1 MNYKE
6 YILKRNLSIQLKAFF
21 LLFVFATNTVVGF
34 TCGLGVDMGF
44 NAPHYNKSEEIAKVH
59 THDNGEKHIHEKK
72 PSTVKAHAHT
82 NGSNHSHKS
91 VSEPPKQHSKDGGS
105 NPLTKEDGGC
115 CANEVQK
122 FQQIDK
128 NITVNTGIN
137 LPVFVAILHT
147 YLAIDFSI
155 ALKEFPTKYKIRL
168 YYPPPPNLR
177 IAMQRFQI

>member
-1 MNYKE
+1 MIIKAYS
-6 YILKRNLSIQLKAFF
+6 LKRNLSIQLKALF
-21 LLFVFATNTVVGF
+21 LLLVFAINTVVGF
-34 TCGLGVDMGF
+34 ACGLGVDMGF
-44 NAPHYNKSEEIAKVH
+44 NAPHHSKSEEIPKVH
-59 THDNGEKHIHEKK
+59 VHDNGEKHLHEKK
-72 PSTVKAHAHT
+72 SSTVIAHAHA

-91 VSEPPKQHSKDGGS
+91 VSEPPKKNSKDGGS
-105 NPLTKEDGGC
+105 NPLTKDDGGC

-128 NITVNTGIN
+128 NITANTGIN
-137 LPVFVAILHT
+137 FPVFVAILHT

-155 ALKEFPTKYKIRL
+155 ALKEFPTKSKIRL